1 MAKRRVFITGGSSG
15 IGLEIARRFARAG
28 DEVIVS
34 GRNAARLKETSLPF
48 IEMDVT
54 DERSVK
60 AGFGKIGRVDVLIAN
75 AGNAETAPALKTS
88 KALWDSMLAVNLTG
102 VFLCAREA
110 AAPMVERKAGRIIV
124 VASTA
129 SLKGYQYVAAYAAAK
144 HGALGLVRS
153 LAIEFAKSGV
163 TVNAICPGFT
173 DTDLVARS
181 LDTIAAKT
189 GRSKEDALKSLVK
202 DNPQG
207 RLISPAEIAAAT
219 WWLASEEAAAVNGQS
234 IVIDGGEVVS

>member
-1 MAKRRVFITGGSSG
+1 MKRRVFITGGGSG
-15 IGLEIARRFARAG
+15 IGLEIARRFANAG
-28 DEVIVS
+28 DDVLIA
-34 GRNAARLKETSLPF
+34 GRQAARLKETGLAF
-48 IEMDVT
+48 VEMDVT
-54 DERSVK
+54 DEASVK
-60 AGFGKIGRVDVLIAN
+60 AGFAKAGRIDVFVAN
-75 AGNAETAPALKTS
+75 AGAAESAPALKTS

-110 AAPMVERKAGRIIV
+110 AAQMVERKAGRIIV
-124 VASTA
+124 IASTA
-129 SLKGYQYVAAYAAAK
+129 SLKGYAYVSAYAAAK

-153 LAIEFAKSGV
+153 LAIELAKTGV

-173 DTDLVARS
+173 DTDLVMRS

-207 RLISPAEIAAAT
+207 RLVSPAEVAAAAL
-219 WWLASEEAAAVNGQS
+219 WLASDEAAAVNGQS
-234 IVIDGGEVVS
+234 IVIDGGEVIS